1 MAFLQQDALH
11 LSDLFR
17 HSAQQMGVTGGLTLP
32 IFDSGRLNASLNIA
46 EEEHNL
52 SIANYNKAVVDAV
65 NEVEKAAVQV
75 ETLADENQ
83 RQQQIEQDAGRIV
96 ALAEARFKVGIIP
109 GMRVSQ
115 SRLPL
120 LQEQINGIT
129 LHGQWLDATLQ
140 LTSTLGGGYHQ
151 A

>member
-1 MAFLQQDALH
+1 
-11 LSDLFR
+11 
-17 HSAQQMGVTGGLTLP
+17 
-32 IFDSGRLNASLNIA
+32 
-46 EEEHNL
+46 
-52 SIANYNKAVVDAV
+52 
-65 NEVEKAAVQV
+65 
-75 ETLADENQ
+75 
-83 RQQQIEQDAGRIV
+83 
-96 ALAEARFKVGIIP
+96 
-109 GMRVSQ
+109 MRVSQ